1 MRVKNFQFRLP
12 RIANL
17 AIVSILP
24 VAALVSYVVFA
35 IIHATKTATDISE
48 FVKKFLVAGKLPL
61 PVQHVF
67 DCRLSSLGEHRSKT
81 SCLRNELKAQRE
93 GFALAL
99 SSLPSRYQACLR
111 VIKLAFALS
120 SLPSRIKLA

>member
-35 IIHATKTATDISE
+35 IIHATNTATDISE
-48 FVKKFLVAGKLPL
+48 FVKKLLVAGKLPL
-61 PVQHVF
+61 PV
-67 DCRLSSLGEHRSKT
+67 
-81 SCLRNELKAQRE
+81 
-93 GFALAL
+93 
-99 SSLPSRYQACLR
+99 
-111 VIKLAFALS
+111 
-120 SLPSRIKLA
+120 